1 MFVNNN
7 LRIFSIITSPPQPPP
22 SPKPKLSLKVGSCPF
37 LFQTQMFLSKLKFHW
52 QATSKPVGKL
62 LIGVKEESG
71 SADKVSQYL
80 KYLFWQQKKEDD
92 FAFEGIDER
101 KHWLSFSLI
110 EKERESIG
118 GPLGLRKEGSHQ
130 RKSSGALSRGQF
142 AQQKFCQFRKR

>member
-1 MFVNNN
+1 M
-7 LRIFSIITSPPQPPP
+7 
-22 SPKPKLSLKVGSCPF
+22 
-37 LFQTQMFLSKLKFHW
+37 
-52 QATSKPVGKL
+52 
-62 LIGVKEESG
+62 KEESG

-101 KHWLSFSLI
+101 KHGLAFSLI

-130 RKSSGALSRGQF
+130 GKSSGALSRGQF
-142 AQQKFCQFRKR
+142 AQQNFVNLEQDNVHPKYQTKRGLPIFHFCYRVHIC